1 MLYLNLVHVIS
12 RQLFLFFLSTSTLTV
27 GYNIQFTATSVFSL
41 LVKTIIPDIN
51 ILEFILWTINL
62 RKQIKLYTNL
72 NYNMYQLKLQRI
84 LIKNIIH
91 TN

>member
-1 MLYLNLVHVIS
+1 MLYLNLVHVMS
-12 RQLFLFFLSTSTLTV
+12 RELFLFFLSTSALTV

-62 RKQIKLYTNL
+62 RK
-72 NYNMYQLKLQRI
+72 
-84 LIKNIIH
+84 
-91 TN
+91 